1 MLCSVNYP
9 LVSVVVCKL
18 HSHFCCY
25 FVMFIQMQPLQNV
38 KERNV
43 SKDWVCIIFFLTFI
57 TFQYLPALSNNKAFW
72 ISFSL
77 FYLSFHTEMSFYP
90 WTNITHFLKNDWVK
104 GLIFKEVQNN
114 NNDSEMSYILFAE
127 VSFYSGKCRIYFTV
141 KFMYLTK
148 W

>member
-25 FVMFIQMQPLQNV
+25 FVMFIQMQPLQKV

-43 SKDWVCIIFFLTFI
+43 SKDRVCIILFLIFI

-72 ISFSL
+72 ISFCR
-77 FYLSFHTEMSFYP
+77 FCLSFHTEMSFYP
-90 WTNITHFLKNDWVK
+90 WTNITHFHKNDCVQ
-104 GLIFKEVQNN
+104 GLLFKEVQNN
-114 NNDSEMSYILFAE
+114 NNDSEMGYILFAE

-148 W
+148 